1 MTIKDIDKMF
11 SDDDKKIDSMS
22 LKEKYEY
29 FKKFG
34 YFPNVEFSKELL
46 DNGIIDEYT
55 HNVYVDL
62 NNKVGKGT
70 SSKNGTLSI
79 SVKSDEELD
88 SIRTVVKSVSEKI
101 NSLDPK
107 KDATKLHLLHDIVNQ
122 LNAYLNVI
130 FSDEKTVDATDKGS
144 QRTQSKDVE

>member
-11 SDDDKKIDSMS
+11 SDDDKKINSMS

-70 SSKNGTLSI
+70 SSTNGTLSI
-79 SVKSDEELD
+79 SAKSDEELD

-101 NSLDPK
+101 NSS
-107 KDATKLHLLHDIVNQ
+107 NQ
-122 LNAYLNVI
+122 TNMNIWSGLYEALYNCNKNSVSVYV
-130 FSDEKTVDATDKGS
+130 
-144 QRTQSKDVE
+144 